1 MNFEEEFAAFLRE
14 NGLDGTG
21 FIAVPVKARSPR
33 EAAALSE
40 ALAAA
45 FPPALPG
52 APASALSLALPGAP
66 AMTFTPASA
75 FPPVLPD
82 DRTLTGAQASE
93 RLAVLSQ
100 TAEADGDR
108 KEDREEK
115 GGLAIETGGPER
127 QTHGER
133 PVFIVEDRWRSQG
146 EQVKARL
153 LAHCRRFAQ
162 VYARNCEVRRI
173 DKPTAAAF
181 LERTHSYGDAACR
194 YRYGLY
200 VRRLTGEKNSA
211 DIGLGQCLQP
221 ARAIIGQCPL
231 PAQSDFGQH
240 PLPVSSGQCPLPAG
254 KAGAMP
260 AGTAGTVTCPST
272 AETSDG
278 KASIGPAETLVAVG
292 EFSSARTM
300 KDGRRSYEWVRYA
313 SEPGVRVVGGMG
325 KVLQKFVD
333 DVHPDDV
340 MTYAD
345 LEWSDG
351 GAYRA
356 LGFEPE
362 GLKAPVTFAIDTR
375 TWTRTA
381 LKPGNALE
389 FSSAIESGNE
399 PGAVLELGSAL
410 KPGADAAAEATRY
423 YRNFGSLKYRKTLPT
438 CGKIPQDN
446 GKVAPTCGKIPQDK

>member
-33 EAAALSE
+33 EAAELSE
-40 ALAAA
+40 ALAA
-45 FPPALPG
+45 
-52 APASALSLALPGAP
+52 
-66 AMTFTPASA
+66 A

-108 KEDREEK
+108 KEGREEK

-194 YRYGLY
+194 YRYGLFIK
-200 VRRLTGEKNSA
+200 RLTGEKNSA
-211 DIGLGQCLQP
+211 DIG
-221 ARAIIGQCPL
+221 
-231 PAQSDFGQH
+231 S
-240 PLPVSSGQCPLPAG
+240 
-254 KAGAMP
+254 
-260 AGTAGTVTCPST
+260 
-272 AETSDG
+272 
-278 KASIGPAETLVAVG
+278 AETLVAVG

-325 KVLQKFVD
+325 KILQNFVD

-381 LKPGNALE
+381 LKPG
-389 FSSAIESGNE
+389 
-399 PGAVLELGSAL
+399 
-410 KPGADAAAEATRY
+410 ADAATEATRY

-446 GKVAPTCGKIPQDK
+446 GKVAPTCGKIPQDNGKVAPSCGKIPQDK

>member
-33 EAAALSE
+33 EAAELSE

-45 FPPALPG
+45 FPTALPG
-52 APASALSLALPGAP
+52 APASALSPALPGVP

-75 FPPVLPD
+75 FPPVQPD
-82 DRTLTGAQASE
+82 WTLTGAQASE
-93 RLAVLSQ
+93 RLAVLLQ
-100 TAEADGDR
+100 TAEVEGDSEDG
-108 KEDREEK
+108 REEK
-115 GGLAIETGGPER
+115 GGLAKEICGLER

-133 PVFIVEDRWRSQG
+133 PVFIVEDRWRMQG

-181 LERTHSYGDAACR
+181 LARTHSYGDAACR
-194 YRYGLY
+194 YRYGLFIK
-200 VRRLTGEKNSA
+200 RLTGEKNSA
-211 DIGLGQCLQP
+211 DIGLAQCLQP
-221 ARAIIGQCPL
+221 AQVIIGQYPL
-231 PAQSDFGQH
+231 PE
-240 PLPVSSGQCPLPAG
+240 SSSQCPLSAG

-260 AGTAGTVTCPST
+260 AGSAGL
-272 AETSDG
+272 
-278 KASIGPAETLVAVG
+278 AETLVAVG

-375 TWTRTA
+375 TWSRTA
-381 LKPGNALE
+381 LKPGTDA
-389 FSSAIESGNE
+389 A
-399 PGAVLELGSAL
+399 AV
-410 KPGADAAAEATRY
+410 PPADAAVAAEATRY

>member
-45 FPPALPG
+45 FPTALPG

-75 FPPVLPD
+75 FPPVQPD

-93 RLAVLSQ
+93 RLAILLQ

-108 KEDREEK
+108 KGDREEK
-115 GGLAIETGGPER
+115 GGLAKETGGPER

-133 PVFIVEDRWRSQG
+133 PVFIVEDRWRMQG

-194 YRYGLY
+194 YRYGLFIK
-200 VRRLTGEKNSA
+200 RLTGEKSSA
-211 DIGLGQCLQP
+211 DIGS
-221 ARAIIGQCPL
+221 A
-231 PAQSDFGQH
+231 
-240 PLPVSSGQCPLPAG
+240 V
-254 KAGAMP
+254 
-260 AGTAGTVTCPST
+260 
-272 AETSDG
+272 
-278 KASIGPAETLVAVG
+278 TLVAVG

-381 LKPGNALE
+381 LKPG
-389 FSSAIESGNE
+389 
-399 PGAVLELGSAL
+399 
-410 KPGADAAAEATRY
+410 ADAAAEATHY

-446 GKVAPTCGKIPQDK
+446 GKVASSCGKIPQDK

>member
-21 FIAVPVKARSPR
+21 FIAVPVTARSPR

-45 FPPALPG
+45 FPMG
-52 APASALSLALPGAP
+52 LS
-66 AMTFTPASA
+66 
-75 FPPVLPD
+75 
-82 DRTLTGAQASE
+82 
-93 RLAVLSQ
+93 
-100 TAEADGDR
+100 
-108 KEDREEK
+108 
-115 GGLAIETGGPER
+115 GLA
-127 QTHGER
+127 ER
-133 PVFIVEDRWRSQG
+133 PVFIVEDRWRTQG

-181 LERTHSYGDAACR
+181 LARTHSYGDAACR

-211 DIGLGQCLQP
+211 DIG
-221 ARAIIGQCPL
+221 
-231 PAQSDFGQH
+231 F
-240 PLPVSSGQCPLPAG
+240 AG
-254 KAGAMP
+254 
-260 AGTAGTVTCPST
+260 
-272 AETSDG
+272 
-278 KASIGPAETLVAVG
+278 TLVAVG

-333 DVHPDDV
+333 EVHPDDV

-389 FSSAIESGNE
+389 SSSAIESGNE

-410 KPGADAAAEATRY
+410 KPGTDAAAEAIRY

-438 CGKIPQDN
+438 CGKIPQD
-446 GKVAPTCGKIPQDK
+446 K

>member
-33 EAAALSE
+33 EAAELSE

-45 FPPALPG
+45 FPTALPGAMATTLPLAPDFPPVLPG

-93 RLAVLSQ
+93 RLAILLQ

-108 KEDREEK
+108 KEGREEK
-115 GGLAIETGGPER
+115 GGLAKETGGPER

-133 PVFIVEDRWRSQG
+133 PVFIVEDRWRMQG

-181 LERTHSYGDAACR
+181 LARTHSYGDAACR
-194 YRYGLY
+194 YRYGLF
-200 VRRLTGEKNSA
+200 VRRLTGEKISA
-211 DIGLGQCLQP
+211 DIG
-221 ARAIIGQCPL
+221 
-231 PAQSDFGQH
+231 S
-240 PLPVSSGQCPLPAG
+240 AG
-254 KAGAMP
+254 
-260 AGTAGTVTCPST
+260 
-272 AETSDG
+272 
-278 KASIGPAETLVAVG
+278 TLVAVG

-333 DVHPDDV
+333 EVHPDDV

-381 LKPGNALE
+381 LKPGADAAAAPPAIAAAVAE
-389 FSSAIESGNE
+389 GISSAG
-399 PGAVLELGSAL
+399 
-410 KPGADAAAEATRY
+410 AAAEATRY
-423 YRNFGSLKYRKTLPT
+423 YRNFGSLKYRKTFR
-438 CGKIPQDN
+438 IPHPD
-446 GKVAPTCGKIPQDK
+446 GEG

>member
-1 MNFEEEFAAFLRE
+1 MNFEEEFVAFLRE

-21 FIAVPVKARSPR
+21 FVTVPVTARSPR

-40 ALAAA
+40 ALAA
-45 FPPALPG
+45 
-52 APASALSLALPGAP
+52 
-66 AMTFTPASA
+66 A

-221 ARAIIGQCPL
+221 ARAIIGQ
-231 PAQSDFGQH
+231 H

-260 AGTAGTVTCPST
+260 AGTAGTVTCHAT

-333 DVHPDDV
+333 EVHPDDV

-381 LKPGNALE
+381 LKPG
-389 FSSAIESGNE
+389 
-399 PGAVLELGSAL
+399 
-410 KPGADAAAEATRY
+410 ADAAAEATRY
-423 YRNFGSLKYRKTLPT
+423 YRNFGSLKYRKSLPT

-446 GKVAPTCGKIPQDK
+446 GKVAPSCGKIPQDK

>member
-14 NGLDGTG
+14 NGLEGTG
-21 FIAVPVKARSPR
+21 FVTVPVTARSPR

-40 ALAAA
+40 TLAAA
-45 FPPALPG
+45 FPMGLPG
-52 APASALSLALPGAP
+52 LA
-66 AMTFTPASA
+66 
-75 FPPVLPD
+75 
-82 DRTLTGAQASE
+82 
-93 RLAVLSQ
+93 
-100 TAEADGDR
+100 
-108 KEDREEK
+108 
-115 GGLAIETGGPER
+115 
-127 QTHGER
+127 ER

-181 LERTHSYGDAACR
+181 LARTHSYGDAACR

-211 DIGLGQCLQP
+211 AIG
-221 ARAIIGQCPL
+221 
-231 PAQSDFGQH
+231 S
-240 PLPVSSGQCPLPAG
+240 
-254 KAGAMP
+254 
-260 AGTAGTVTCPST
+260 
-272 AETSDG
+272 
-278 KASIGPAETLVAVG
+278 AETLVAVG

-333 DVHPDDV
+333 EVHPDDV

-381 LKPGNALE
+381 LKPGADAAAAPPADAAVAE
-389 FSSAIESGNE
+389 EASPAGAVAEGISSAG
-399 PGAVLELGSAL
+399 
-410 KPGADAAAEATRY
+410 AAAEATRY
-423 YRNFGSLKYRKTLPT
+423 YRNFGSLKYRKTLPS
-438 CGKIPQDN
+438 CGKS
-446 GKVAPTCGKIPQDK
+446 PQDK

>member
-40 ALAAA
+40 
-45 FPPALPG
+45 
-52 APASALSLALPGAP
+52 
-66 AMTFTPASA
+66 
-75 FPPVLPD
+75 
-82 DRTLTGAQASE
+82 
-93 RLAVLSQ
+93 RLAVLLQ

-108 KEDREEK
+108 KEGREEK

-133 PVFIVEDRWRSQG
+133 PVFIVEDRWRMQG

-181 LERTHSYGDAACR
+181 LARTHSYGDAACR
-194 YRYGLY
+194 YRYGLFIK
-200 VRRLTGEKNSA
+200 RLTGEKNSA
-211 DIGLGQCLQP
+211 DIG
-221 ARAIIGQCPL
+221 
-231 PAQSDFGQH
+231 S
-240 PLPVSSGQCPLPAG
+240 
-254 KAGAMP
+254 
-260 AGTAGTVTCPST
+260 
-272 AETSDG
+272 
-278 KASIGPAETLVAVG
+278 AETLVAVG

-381 LKPGNALE
+381 LKPGADTAPAPL
-389 FSSAIESGNE
+389 
-399 PGAVLELGSAL
+399 
-410 KPGADAAAEATRY
+410 ADAAVAAEAIRY

-446 GKVAPTCGKIPQDK
+446 GEVAPTCGKIPQDNGEVAPSCGKIPQDK

>member
-21 FIAVPVKARSPR
+21 FIAVPVTARSPR

-40 ALAAA
+40 AQAAA
-45 FPPALPG
+45 FPMGLPG
-52 APASALSLALPGAP
+52 LA
-66 AMTFTPASA
+66 
-75 FPPVLPD
+75 
-82 DRTLTGAQASE
+82 
-93 RLAVLSQ
+93 
-100 TAEADGDR
+100 
-108 KEDREEK
+108 
-115 GGLAIETGGPER
+115 
-127 QTHGER
+127 ER

-181 LERTHSYGDAACR
+181 LARTHSYGDAACR

-211 DIGLGQCLQP
+211 AIG
-221 ARAIIGQCPL
+221 
-231 PAQSDFGQH
+231 S
-240 PLPVSSGQCPLPAG
+240 
-254 KAGAMP
+254 
-260 AGTAGTVTCPST
+260 
-272 AETSDG
+272 
-278 KASIGPAETLVAVG
+278 AETLVAVG

-333 DVHPDDV
+333 EVHPDDV

-381 LKPGNALE
+381 LKPG
-389 FSSAIESGNE
+389 
-399 PGAVLELGSAL
+399 AVFCGAL
-410 KPGADAAAEATRY
+410 KPGADAAAAPPADAAVAEEASPAGAVAEGISAAGAAAEAIRY
-423 YRNFGSLKYRKTLPT
+423 YRNFGSLKYRKTFR
-438 CGKIPQDN
+438 IPHPD
-446 GKVAPTCGKIPQDK
+446 GEG

>member
-14 NGLDGTG
+14 NGLEGTG
-21 FIAVPVKARSPR
+21 FVTVPVTARSPR

-45 FPPALPG
+45 FPMGLPG
-52 APASALSLALPGAP
+52 LA
-66 AMTFTPASA
+66 
-75 FPPVLPD
+75 
-82 DRTLTGAQASE
+82 
-93 RLAVLSQ
+93 
-100 TAEADGDR
+100 
-108 KEDREEK
+108 
-115 GGLAIETGGPER
+115 
-127 QTHGER
+127 ER

-146 EQVKARL
+146 EQVMARL

-181 LERTHSYGDAACR
+181 LARTHSYGDAACR

-211 DIGLGQCLQP
+211 AIG
-221 ARAIIGQCPL
+221 
-231 PAQSDFGQH
+231 S
-240 PLPVSSGQCPLPAG
+240 
-254 KAGAMP
+254 
-260 AGTAGTVTCPST
+260 
-272 AETSDG
+272 
-278 KASIGPAETLVAVG
+278 AETLVAVG

-333 DVHPDDV
+333 EVHPDDV

-381 LKPGNALE
+381 LKPG
-389 FSSAIESGNE
+389 
-399 PGAVLELGSAL
+399 
-410 KPGADAAAEATRY
+410 ADAAAAPPADAAVAEEASLAGAVAEGISSAGAAAEAIRY
-423 YRNFGSLKYRKTLPT
+423 YRNFGSLKYRKTFR
-438 CGKIPQDN
+438 IPHPD
-446 GKVAPTCGKIPQDK
+446 GEG